1 MRAVRALR
9 VAERGAAPEPAELPE
24 PDPRPGRALV
34 RVRAASLNPVDVAIA
49 SGRFYMPVPDPPY
62 VPGAEAAGEIIDSA
76 THAPGTPVWC
86 LTMTGALAEVVSVA
100 EDAVV
105 PLVPG
110 LGSPLA
116 AGLGIAG
123 LAGWMPV
130 RVRGALAA
138 GETVVVL
145 GGGGVVGQVAVRAA
159 RQGAAGLIVAVA
171 RSADGRDRAIAAGA
185 HVALPTGPDLP
196 GALRDACGDG
206 ADLVVDA
213 VWGETAVAAIGALRR
228 GGRLVQ
234 VGNAAGP
241 VAEVAAGPFRAGRL
255 DLRGFSLFSEDPGD
269 VAGAYRDLAAAAAR
283 GAIGMRIDE
292 VPLGEAAAAWSRIGS
307 TAGQKLVVVP

>member
-1 MRAVRALR
+1 M
-9 VAERGAAPEPAELPE
+9 AEQGAAPEPAELPE

-49 SGRFYMPVPDPPY
+49 SGRFYLPVPDPPY
-62 VPGAEAAGEIIDSA
+62 VPGAEAAGEIIESEV
-76 THAPGTPVWC
+76 HPPGAPVWC
-86 LTMTGALAEVVSVA
+86 VPMTGALAEIVSVA
-100 EDAVV
+100 DDDIV
-105 PLVPG
+105 PLPVG
-110 LGSPLA
+110 LRPSLA

-145 GGGGVVGQVAVRAA
+145 GAGGAVGQVAVQAA
-159 RQGAAGLIVAVA
+159 RDGAAGLIVAVA
-171 RSADGRDRAIAAGA
+171 RSADGRDCAIAAGA
-185 HVALPTGPDLP
+185 QVALPIGTDLP
-196 GALRDACGDG
+196 SALRDACGDG
-206 ADLVVDA
+206 ADLVVDT

-241 VAEVAAGPFRAGRL
+241 VAEVTAGPFRAGRL
-255 DLRGFSLFSEDPGD
+255 DLRGFSVFSEDPG
-269 VAGAYRDLAAAAAR
+269 ALARAYRDLAEAAAR
-283 GAIGMRIDE
+283 GAVDMRIDE
-292 VPLGEAAAAWSRIGS
+292 VPLDEAASAWSRIGS
-307 TAGQKLVVVP
+307 AGGRKLVVVP

>member
-1 MRAVRALR
+1 VRAVRALR
-9 VAERGAAPEPAELPE
+9 LAERGAAPEPAEVPE
-24 PDPRPGRALV
+24 PHARAGRALV

-49 SGRFYMPVPDPPY
+49 SGRFYLPVPDPPY

-76 THAPGTPVWC
+76 VHPPGTPVWC
-86 LTMTGALAEVVSVA
+86 VPMTGALAEVVSVA
-100 EDAVV
+100 DEDVV

-110 LGSPLA
+110 LGWPIA

-130 RVRGALAA
+130 RERGTMAA
-138 GETVVVL
+138 GETLVVL
-145 GGGGVVGQVAVRAA
+145 GAGGAAGQVAVQAA
-159 RQGAAGLIVAVA
+159 REGGAGLTVAVA

-206 ADLVVDA
+206 ADLVVDM
-213 VWGETAVAAIGALRR
+213 VWGDTAVAAIGVLRR

-241 VAEVAAGPFRAGRL
+241 LAEVTAGPFRGGRL
-255 DLRGFSLFSEDPGD
+255 DLRGFSVFSEESDD
-269 VAGAYRDLAAAAAR
+269 LARAYRDLAEAAAR
-283 GAIGMRIDE
+283 GAVVMRIDE
-292 VPLGEAAAAWSRIGS
+292 VPLETAAAAWSRIGS
-307 TAGQKLVVVP
+307 AAGRKLVVVP